1 MEPAAAIREATPTEI
16 HRRLQAGEDLLLVDV
31 REPAEIAI
39 AALPDALICPLSR
52 ASDWIDRLPK
62 EQPLI
67 IFCHHGIRSLRVAH
81 ALAERGHTNLSNMT
95 GGIDLWSTEVDSG
108 IPRY

>member
-1 MEPAAAIREATPTEI
+1 MSPAAPIAEATPEEI

-31 REPAEIAI
+31 REPEEIAI

-52 ASDWIDRLPK
+52 APDWLDRLSK
-62 EQPLI
+62 AQPLV

-81 ALAERGHTNLSNMT
+81 ALAERGHTNLTNMT
-95 GGIDLWSTEVDSG
+95 GGIDRWSTEVDSTV
-108 IPRY
+108 PRY